1 MGKHIICSGC
11 SFTRQEKR
19 IGLDGDSTSFYMDAP
34 NMWRWPHWIQKLY
47 PKKMVYNIG
56 NPTNGNNLIAVSAIH
71 KVTELLNRGIKPKD
85 IQVFIQWSEMTRE
98 SFYVSQDTLNFFDV
112 TVDLNHE
119 KDNNACAHTSF
130 FANKNKNLNKYGHYI
145 ISSGMEAYHIKNKW
159 RKYVID
165 SIEKVQNM
173 ERAVI
178 KHYES
183 ILLIQNFLKQKNIDY
198 LMFNYPRNYVTY
210 DSNMEQHNGQAYE
223 EYNLTNNYSKK
234 IPKNIFD
241 FKYDNPYIDYFVKNV
256 DWDKMWFYKD
266 KKTNIGGL
274 IDFAIMNYDFDRDE
288 LLFMEHPFEGC
299 KSAKDVAK
307 FHLKQGSHNMGHISS
322 QMNKVFVE
330 KILRKYLE
338 N

>member
-19 IGLDGDSTSFYMDAP
+19 IGLDGDSTNFYMDDP
-34 NMWRWPHWIQKLY
+34 SMWRWPHWIQKLY
-47 PKKMVYNIG
+47 PKKIVYNIG
-56 NPTNGNNLIAVSAIH
+56 NPTNGNNLIAVSTIH

-98 SFYVSQDTLNFFDV
+98 SFYVSQDTLNFFGEKEI
-112 TVDLNHE
+112 DLNQE
-119 KDNNACAHTSF
+119 KDYNASAHTNF
-130 FANKNKNLNKYGHYI
+130 FASKNKNLNTYGHYI
-145 ISSGMEAYHIKNKW
+145 LCAGNNSGNHLASKF
-159 RKYVID
+159 RRLV
-165 SIEKVQNM
+165 VQNISKLQNV
-173 ERAVI
+173 ERAAI

-183 ILLIQNFLKQKNIDY
+183 ILLIQNFLKQKKIDY
-198 LMFNYPRNYVTY
+198 LMFNYPRNFCY
-210 DSNMEQHNGQAYE
+210 DNNNEK
-223 EYNLTNNYSKK
+223 YNLTNNYSKK

-241 FKYDNPYIDYFVKNV
+241 FKYDNPYIDYFVENV
-256 DWDKMWFYKD
+256 DWDKIWFYKD
-266 KKTNIGGL
+266 KTTNIGGL
-274 IDFAIMNYDFDRDE
+274 IDFAIMNYDFDRDGY
-288 LLFMEHPFEGC
+288 LFMEHTVDEC

-307 FHLKQGSHNMGHISS
+307 FHLKKGSHNVGHISS

>member
-19 IGLDGDSTSFYMDAP
+19 IGLDGDSTNFYMDEP

-56 NPTNGNNLIAVSAIH
+56 NPTNGNNLIAVSTIH
-71 KVTELLNRGIKPKD
+71 KVTELLNRGIKAKD
-85 IQVFIQWSEMTRE
+85 IQVFIQWSEMTRD

-112 TVDLNHE
+112 KVDLNHE
-119 KDNNACAHTSF
+119 KYHDACAHTSF
-130 FANKNKNLNKYGHYI
+130 FPNKNKNLNKYGHYI
-145 ISSGMEAYHIKNKW
+145 ISSGTEADHVKSKW
-159 RKYVID
+159 RKYLIE
-165 SIEKVQNM
+165 SINKVQNL
-173 ERAVI
+173 ERAII

-183 ILLIQNFLKQKNIDY
+183 ILLIQNFLKEKNIDY
-198 LMFNYPRNYVTY
+198 LMFNYPRNYSS
-210 DSNMEQHNGQAYE
+210 DNSNEKYS
-223 EYNLTNNYSKK
+223 LTNNYNKK

-241 FKYDNPYIDYFVKNV
+241 FKYDNPYIDYFVENV
-256 DWDKMWFYKD
+256 DWDKMWFYKN
-266 KKTNIGGL
+266 KQTNIGGL

-288 LLFMEHPFEGC
+288 ELFMEHKVKKC
-299 KSAKDVAK
+299 KSAKEVAK
-307 FHLKQGSHNMGHISS
+307 FHLKMGSNNVGHISS